1 MWAQRIVLYKFFEE
15 VSRGRQRNK
24 NYKSYSIDGSVY
36 YIARE
41 EYTRVLHASFACNTY
56 REYCSRVMHSRV
68 ANSTLRAVHACN
80 ISECSRSRKM
90 CTYTTREQH
99 KYNTRACVT
108 LHLSS
113 TVANCY

>member
-1 MWAQRIVLYKFFEE
+1 
-15 VSRGRQRNK
+15 
-24 NYKSYSIDGSVY
+24 
-36 YIARE
+36 
-41 EYTRVLHASFACNTY
+41 
-56 REYCSRVMHSRV
+56 MHSRV

-113 TVANCY
+113 TVVKLIVAKAKNAKVFISIKSSEW